1 MGSVETP
8 VQVGISVSKT
18 RSLGIRA
25 KLILIFVVIK
35 VIPLLLLAAFAWRGQ
50 VWLAEHVSDNVLT
63 MAQTMRE
70 TVDEVANS
78 TTGAA
83 IKALDDSARETLE
96 RLTTDTARAVAA
108 FLYDRD
114 HDIRS
119 AALVE
124 PSEDGYR
131 RFLTERKRTI
141 ETNHPWVPSPDGTK
155 WVPGPDATPRYDQP
169 PVKPSAEDNAK
180 NFNYRQPEEVS
191 IIEDRPLFLEMTFVG
206 LDGKEKVKVTTSPR
220 VSPELKDVSQRFNTY
235 VHAEDYFQKLQSLKP
250 GEIYVSDVIGAYVP
264 TRMIGPFTPK
274 SAEAKNLPFTP
285 EASAYAGTENPV
297 GKHFEGLV
305 RWATPVVKNGQIVGW
320 VTLALNHDHLMEF
333 TNHILPTSDRYSP
346 IPDAAS
352 GNYAFIWDYKGR
364 SIVHPRHYFITGYDP
379 ETGEL
384 AVPWLDAELYAQW
397 KDSGKP
403 IREFLDSVPT
413 FKEQSLK
420 KKGSVELVK
429 AGTVGLDCRYL
440 NHAPQCSG
448 WMDLTQNGGSG
459 SFEIFWSG
467 LWKLTTAA
475 TIPYYTGPYAAS
487 RRGFGFVTIGA
498 NVDDFHRAATDAKQ
512 SADKLVAQRG
522 AELQSLL
529 DDVLGLIKRQVAT
542 MARQLTV
549 STLLMSVLV
558 IGIAIWMASFLT
570 RRITTIISG
579 IRRFEAGE
587 LDQRLPVK
595 GGDEMAN
602 LAGSF
607 NEMAD
612 RVQESIER
620 LTEAR
625 RKAEEASRMKSEF
638 LASMSHELRT
648 PLNGIIGFAE
658 LLRDEA
664 ESEESRENADII
676 ERSSRHLL
684 DLVNSIL
691 DIAKIEAGE
700 MVLNIQQVN
709 LSALGG
715 EVASVHQ
722 PVAVAKGLEF
732 EITLMDNV
740 PPTVAADPTRL
751 RQVLHNL
758 LNNAVK
764 FTETGKV
771 SLTVEGRD
779 GEVEFRLQDTGP
791 GIPEDLQEAVFEKF
805 RQVDDFLTRSHGGTG
820 LGLALARHLAQ
831 LMGGRLSLESRPGE
845 GCIFRFI
852 LPTKGTT
859 P

>member
-1 MGSVETP
+1 
-8 VQVGISVSKT
+8 
-18 RSLGIRA
+18 
-25 KLILIFVVIK
+25 
-35 VIPLLLLAAFAWRGQ
+35 
-50 VWLAEHVSDNVLT
+50 
-63 MAQTMRE
+63 
-70 TVDEVANS
+70 
-78 TTGAA
+78 
-83 IKALDDSARETLE
+83 
-96 RLTTDTARAVAA
+96 
-108 FLYDRD
+108 
-114 HDIRS
+114 
-119 AALVE
+119 
-124 PSEDGYR
+124 
-131 RFLTERKRTI
+131 
-141 ETNHPWVPSPDGTK
+141 
-155 WVPGPDATPRYDQP
+155 
-169 PVKPSAEDNAK
+169 
-180 NFNYRQPEEVS
+180 
-191 IIEDRPLFLEMTFVG
+191 
-206 LDGKEKVKVTTSPR
+206 
-220 VSPELKDVSQRFNTY
+220 
-235 VHAEDYFQKLQSLKP
+235 
-250 GEIYVSDVIGAYVP
+250 
-264 TRMIGPFTPK
+264 
-274 SAEAKNLPFTP
+274 
-285 EASAYAGTENPV
+285 
-297 GKHFEGLV
+297 
-305 RWATPVVKNGQIVGW
+305 
-320 VTLALNHDHLMEF
+320 
-333 TNHILPTSDRYSP
+333 
-346 IPDAAS
+346 
-352 GNYAFIWDYKGR
+352 
-364 SIVHPRHYFITGYDP
+364 
-379 ETGEL
+379 
-384 AVPWLDAELYAQW
+384 
-397 KDSGKP
+397 
-403 IREFLDSVPT
+403 
-413 FKEQSLK
+413 
-420 KKGSVELVK
+420 
-429 AGTVGLDCRYL
+429 
-440 NHAPQCSG
+440 
-448 WMDLTQNGGSG
+448 
-459 SFEIFWSG
+459 
-467 LWKLTTAA
+467 
-475 TIPYYTGPYAAS
+475 
-487 RRGFGFVTIGA
+487 
-498 NVDDFHRAATDAKQ
+498 
-512 SADKLVAQRG
+512 
-522 AELQSLL
+522 
-529 DDVLGLIKRQVAT
+529 
-542 MARQLTV
+542 
-549 STLLMSVLV
+549 
-558 IGIAIWMASFLT
+558 MASFLT